1 MPTVNKLKKTTTTIK
16 GLERPNS
23 QGNIIN
29 RRWQAYI
36 SKQQRLITSL
46 TLPSN
51 ETLTFQMEKK
61 MFQNCKFTSFTHP

>member
-29 RRWQAYI
+29 RR
-36 SKQQRLITSL
+36 
-46 TLPSN
+46 
-51 ETLTFQMEKK
+51 
-61 MFQNCKFTSFTHP
+61 